1 MALLLEVTPPMKEI
15 DVLPVCMTSDLTQ
28 IEQSLCQSKI
38 KGKLVTSGQRQQL
51 LLAIVFVKQNL
62 NF

>member
-1 MALLLEVTPPMKEI
+1 MLKEI
-15 DVLPVCMTSDLTQ
+15 DVLPVCMASDLTQ

-38 KGKLVTSGQRQQL
+38 KGKLVTSGQRRQL